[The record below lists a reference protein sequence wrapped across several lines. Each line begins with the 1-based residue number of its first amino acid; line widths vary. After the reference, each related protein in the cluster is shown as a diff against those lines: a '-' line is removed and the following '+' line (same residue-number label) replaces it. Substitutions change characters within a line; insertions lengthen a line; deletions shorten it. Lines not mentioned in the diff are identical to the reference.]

1 MLEAEGAGARLR
13 RSNKNKGAARAPIQS
28 SARAGVTD
36 KSEVSVMATGHHA
49 HKRHHLLE
57 SMSGSRSARR
67 QQAQRKLRSQVDDLR
82 GAACV
87 EQVKQVFARR
97 LDRDSAGLDQ

>member
-1 MLEAEGAGARLR
+1 M
-13 RSNKNKGAARAPIQS
+13 QS
-28 SARAGVTD
+28 RARAGVTD

-49 HKRHHLLE
+49 HKRHHRLE
-57 SMSGSRSARR
+57 SMSGSRSGRR
-67 QQAQRKLRSQVDDLR
+67 QQSQRKLRPQVDDLR

-97 LDRDSAGLDQ
+97 LDRYYARLDQ